1 MPAPPA
7 SSRTPIIIGAVAIVL
22 VVAIGFLAYRAL
34 YGGTRHES
42 VAVAEPPKSTEPPK
56 VTEAPDAAAKVEPA
70 KDVAAA
76 APAQESAASAPATQ
90 SAPVDEAPKASAA
103 SPPRAQDGS
112 ATKAPRSAQSK
123 AASKT
128 DTPATEP
135 TPAPAPPAK
144 AAPKAAVAAAATAP
158 AVVQRDYWE
167 QYAEA
172 VALCKREDFFK
183 RIGCELRTRNQYC
196 QGYWGQVPQ
205 CPEATPRDRGQ

>member
-1 MPAPPA
+1 
-7 SSRTPIIIGAVAIVL
+7 VAIVL

-42 VAVAEPPKSTEPPK
+42 VAVAEPPKSA
-56 VTEAPDAAAKVEPA
+56 EAPKAIEAPNAATKVEPT
-70 KDVAAA
+70 KDIAVA
-76 APAQESAASAPATQ
+76 APAQESAAPAPATQ
-90 SAPVDEAPKASAA
+90 SPPVDEAPKTPAASA
-103 SPPRAQDGS
+103 SRAQDGS
-112 ATKAPRSAQSK
+112 TPKAPRGTQSK

-128 DTPATEP
+128 DTPTTEP
-135 TPAPAPPAK
+135 APAPAPPAK
-144 AAPKAAVAAAATAP
+144 AAPKATVAAAPAP

-167 QYAEA
+167 QYADA